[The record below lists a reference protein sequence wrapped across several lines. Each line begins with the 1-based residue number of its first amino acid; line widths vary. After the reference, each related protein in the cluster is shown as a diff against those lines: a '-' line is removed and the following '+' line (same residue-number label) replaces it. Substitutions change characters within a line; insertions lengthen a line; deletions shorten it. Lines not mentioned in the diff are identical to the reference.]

1 MQGQSFVPNPLGE
14 EGVKWWREAEGFC
27 QTHSLGVGKKHSLL
41 AEYYPYSG
49 LPLPCDQGQKEDKI
63 HISVRKEAKE
73 ALPIPLSYEKESPTR
88 LSLGHPLELCCGL
101 GPKPQSGKGQS

>member
-1 MQGQSFVPNPLGE
+1 MVERGRRVLPDTL
-14 EGVKWWREAEGFC
+14 
-27 QTHSLGVGKKHSLL
+27 SLGVGKKYH
-41 AEYYPYSG
+41 PYSG
-49 LPLPCDQGQKEDKI
+49 LPLPFDQGQKEDKI

-73 ALPIPLSYEKESPTR
+73 ALPTPRDYEEESPTR